1 MSRPVTMSENNPSSN
16 SSSEEPSMV
25 GSHIKYAQG
34 VASTALGYET
44 GEQTKKEAVEEMR
57 AAKDAKDGAPTQSTV
72 LGTVENLAGKVTGCE
87 GMENEGESRKATG
100 PGAEETSGTG

>member
-1 MSRPVTMSENNPSSN
+1 
-16 SSSEEPSMV
+16 MV

-57 AAKDAKDGAPTQSTV
+57 AAKDQKDTPTQSTI
-72 LGTVENLAGKVTGCE
+72 LGTVENIAGKVTGCE
-87 GMENEGESRKATG
+87 GMENEGASRKATG
-100 PGAEETSGTG
+100 PGSEVTSGTG